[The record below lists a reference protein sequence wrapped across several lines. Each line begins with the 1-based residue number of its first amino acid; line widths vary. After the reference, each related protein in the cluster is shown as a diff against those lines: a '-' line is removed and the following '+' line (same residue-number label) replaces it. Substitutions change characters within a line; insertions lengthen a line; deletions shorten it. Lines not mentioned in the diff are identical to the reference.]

1 MTQAAEKTFDY
12 VLVGGG
18 MASGYAATGIREED
32 QTGTIAILSS
42 DKDIPYERP
51 ALTKK
56 LWTDDEFSED
66 EIPITT
72 EEESGFVIQY
82 ETVVTAIDKAN
93 HTVTTKDG
101 TTVGYKKLLL
111 ATGGEPLELDGPED
125 EHVVAFRSWD
135 DYRTVRRFAENEQD
149 KDIIIVGGSYIGT
162 ELAANLTGRG
172 HTVHFVYPEEILG
185 SNRFPEEIANE
196 FEQAYREAGVDM
208 KPGTRADSY
217 TIKDGRKV
225 VQLNDGSSLEADLLI
240 LGIGVEPRLELAEEA
255 GLEVDEG
262 VVVDEYFRT
271 SDPDIYAAGDIAYYP
286 DPILG
291 KHRIEHVDHA
301 RQSGSTVGKIMAG
314 ADQPYHYTPYF
325 YSNVFDISWKAI
337 GTLDPELDILI
348 DPVDDGKVVYYLEND
363 KPVGILTW
371 NVEPDL
377 DDVREL
383 LKNPPSTSAA
393 LNGAIQNKEE

>member
-1 MTQAAEKTFDY
+1 MTQTTEKTFDY
-12 VLVGGG
+12 LLVGGG
-18 MASGYAATGIREED
+18 MASGYAAKGIREAD

-56 LWTDDEFSED
+56 LWTDDEFTED

-72 EEESGFVIQY
+72 EDESGFVIHY
-82 ETVVTAIDKAN
+82 ETVVTSIDKDN
-93 HTVTTKDG
+93 HTVTTQDG

-111 ATGGEPLELDGPED
+111 ATGGEPLTLDGPED
-125 EHVVAFRSWD
+125 DHVVAFRSWD
-135 DYRTVRRFAENEQD
+135 DYRTVRHFAENEQG
-149 KDIIIVGGSYIGT
+149 KDIVIVGGSYIGT
-162 ELAANLTGRG
+162 ELAANLTARG
-172 HTVHFVYPEEILG
+172 NTVHFIYPEEILG
-185 SNRFPEEIANE
+185 ANRFPEEIARE
-196 FEQAYREAGVDM
+196 FEQAYRDAGVDM
-208 KPGTRADSY
+208 KPGTRAESY
-217 TIKDGRKV
+217 AIKDGRKV
-225 VQLNDGSSLEADLLI
+225 ITLNDGSSINADLLI

-262 VVVDEYFRT
+262 VIVDEYFRT
-271 SDPDIYAAGDIAYYP
+271 SAPDIYAAGDIAFYP

-301 RQSGSTVGKIMAG
+301 RQSGTTVGKIMAG
-314 ADQPYHYTPYF
+314 TDEPYDYTPYF

-337 GTLDPELDILI
+337 GTLDPELEILI
-348 DPVDDGKVVYYLEND
+348 DPVDEGKVVYYLEDD